1 MLAATKQPA
10 VWPEARP
17 EAPSESQAEPQ
28 VEPQTLSTSNSSR
41 VLIYVQHLLG
51 VGHLQRAIHLSSALL
66 RQGFRVDLVSGGRSG
81 HLSAAQSPTAQ
92 SPTAKTLRIHQLP
105 PLYSPDGSFSRL
117 LDANGND
124 IDDHWRERR
133 KQQLL
138 EIFDAC
144 APQVL
149 ITETFPFGRR
159 MLQFEL
165 LPLLRASRESGDCKL
180 VIASIR
186 DILQPKSKPERNRET
201 CDLIDAWYDR
211 VLVHGDENIARLEDS
226 FALAG
231 RIEDKLF
238 YSGYICAQEA
248 HSAPAGEGVNEV
260 LVSAGGSATGLQ
272 ILQTALRAKPLSS
285 LHHLH
290 WRLLVSQAIPAA
302 DFNHLQAMAG
312 DGVTVERNRA
322 DFSELIKRAQL
333 SISQAGYNTMTDL
346 LNSDTAAVVIPY
358 AEADEK
364 EQSLRAHALQARGRV
379 IALPQSGLDA
389 ASLAEATNTATNAT
403 LCKRPE
409 LAVNLNGATN
419 SATMITQW
427 LQNAEAML

>member
-1 MLAATKQPA
+1 
-10 VWPEARP
+10 
-17 EAPSESQAEPQ
+17 
-28 VEPQTLSTSNSSR
+28 LSTSNRSR

-66 RQGFRVDLVSGGRSG
+66 RQGFQVDLVSGGMPG
-81 HLSAAQSPTAQ
+81 HFPAAQ
-92 SPTAKTLRIHQLP
+92 TLRIHQLP

-117 LDANGND
+117 LDANGDD
-124 IDDHWRERR
+124 IDDHWRDQR

-186 DILQPKSKPERNRET
+186 DILQPKSKPERNHET

-211 VLVHGDENIARLEDS
+211 VLVHGDENIARLKDS
-226 FALAG
+226 FALSD

-248 HSAPAGEGVNEV
+248 RSAPAGEPTGEGVNEV

-272 ILQTALRAKPLSS
+272 ILRTALRAKPLSS
-285 LHHLH
+285 LNHLH

-302 DFNHLQAMAG
+302 DFNQLQAMAG
-312 DGVTVERNRA
+312 DGVTVERNRP
-322 DFSELIKRAQL
+322 DFSDLIKRAQL

-379 IALPQSGLDA
+379 IALDQSRLA
-389 ASLAEATNTATNAT
+389 TASLSEAINAALAQST
-403 LCKRPE
+403 E
-409 LAVNLNGATN
+409 LAVNLNGAAN

-427 LQNAEAML
+427 LQNSEAMR

>member
-1 MLAATKQPA
+1 M
-10 VWPEARP
+10 
-17 EAPSESQAEPQ
+17 
-28 VEPQTLSTSNSSR
+28 STSNSYR

-51 VGHLQRAIHLSSALL
+51 VGHLQRAIHLSTALL
-66 RQGFRVDLVSGGRSG
+66 QQGFQVDLVSGGKPG
-81 HLSAAQSPTAQ
+81 NFPAAQ
-92 SPTAKTLRIHQLP
+92 TLRVHQLA

-117 LDANGND
+117 LDANGNN
-124 IDDHWRERR
+124 IDDHWREQR

-165 LPLLRASRESGDCKL
+165 LPLLQASRDSSDCKL

-186 DILQPKSKPERNRET
+186 DILQPRSKPGRNQET
-201 CDLIDAWYDR
+201 CDLIDTWYDH
-211 VLVHGDENIARLEDS
+211 VLVHGDENIARLQDS
-226 FALAG
+226 FALSE
-231 RIEDKLF
+231 RIEEKLF
-238 YSGYICAQEA
+238 YSGYICAQEGRC
-248 HSAPAGEGVNEV
+248 APAGEGVDEV

-285 LHHLH
+285 LNHRH
-290 WRLLVSQAIPAA
+290 WRLLVSQAIPAT
-302 DFNHLQAMAG
+302 DFNQLKATAG

-322 DFSELIKRAQL
+322 DFSDLIKRAQL

-364 EQSLRAHALQARGRV
+364 EQSLRAHALQSRGRV
-379 IALPQSGLDA
+379 IALDQSELAA
-389 ASLAEATNTATNAT
+389 ASLAEAINAA
-403 LCKRPE
+403 LAQRPE
-409 LAVNLNGATN
+409 LAVNLDGAAN
-419 SATMITQW
+419 SATMISQW
-427 LQNAEAML
+427 LKNAEVML